1 MPRDVLYPYA
11 VLRPRGRK
19 CGVCVYIHIGVGS
32 ALLVSTRW
40 AMPEP
45 LRVRR
50 VTVQVL
56 TLFLSHFLTNAESG
70 ELIGETEIMKKIEV
84 NYDFFK
90 VEDGNALNLEERIKE
105 LSILLSEEDVF
116 VEFDDDQTCSNEEEL
131 RAILVDKGILKSL

>member
-1 MPRDVLYPYA
+1 
-11 VLRPRGRK
+11 
-19 CGVCVYIHIGVGS
+19 
-32 ALLVSTRW
+32 
-40 AMPEP
+40 
-45 LRVRR
+45 
-50 VTVQVL
+50 
-56 TLFLSHFLTNAESG
+56 
-70 ELIGETEIMKKIEV
+70 MKKIEV